1 MRFSAHGAFLEG
13 EMVSEAEC
21 GELLRQ
27 RALLGAEAICSQEF
41 PPAEYVSFLPE
52 WKQCKGRVGR
62 GKAGGRNCRQQGRM
76 GQKLALI
83 DSACLDL
90 SHAIASLLFALS
102 GGYSMLPRFNLVARE
117 PYIHPLGC

>member
-1 MRFSAHGAFLEG
+1 
-13 EMVSEAEC
+13 MVSEAKC

-52 WKQCKGRVGR
+52 WKQCKGKEGE
-62 GKAGGRNCRQQGRM
+62 GKQGGRNWRQQGRM

-102 GGYSMLPRFNLVARE
+102 GGYSMLPRFNHLTWSPENLIFSLRVLSNT
-117 PYIHPLGC
+117 ICF

>member
-13 EMVSEAEC
+13 EMVSEEAEC

-52 WKQCKGRVGR
+52 WKQCKGKEEEGKQGEEIAGSR
-62 GKAGGRNCRQQGRM
+62 GEWGKN
-76 GQKLALI
+76 
-83 DSACLDL
+83 S
-90 SHAIASLLFALS
+90 
-102 GGYSMLPRFNLVARE
+102 P
-117 PYIHPLGC
+117 